1 MLLKLRLTRSEHA
14 NDIKGAN
21 TGCFRP
27 IWSGW
32 ISISEVHSELSLG
45 WVWQFFFF
53 VFVFSLLLHS
63 SPVCP
68 SAGRADNICLSDI
81 RYQRFQTAEMTSSQ
95 SRLPLAVR
103 SCPFFFFLFSFDW
116 SVFSYPLC
124 LSSTPISSALV
135 PKQSSSSLS
144 KANLLFNALW
154 EGMHGR
160 KKEGKTMVS
169 VTTGVF
175 RSVCYLGMGWGV
187 REVPGTCTALY
198 WARCSLSGCSWF
210 SGHNGCG

>member
-1 MLLKLRLTRSEHA
+1 MLFLTVLECLYQYVWKKFWTL
-14 NDIKGAN
+14 I
-21 TGCFRP
+21 GCLIFL
-27 IWSGW
+27 
-32 ISISEVHSELSLG
+32 H
-45 WVWQFFFF
+45 
-53 VFVFSLLLHS
+53 VFVFSLLLHWS
-63 SPVCP
+63 RVCP

-81 RYQRFQTAEMTSSQ
+81 RYQCFQTAEMTSSQ
-95 SRLPLAVR
+95 SRLPLVVH
-103 SCPFFFFLFSFDW
+103 SFPLFSFFIRLIG
-116 SVFSYPLC
+116 VCFLTLVC
-124 LSSTPISSALV
+124 LSSTPISSALI
-135 PKQSSSSLS
+135 PKQSSSALS

-187 REVPGTCTALY
+187 QEVSGTCTALY
-198 WARCSLSGCSWF
+198 CARCSLSGCSWF